1 MAQLEKEHEDCKL
14 FEPILNQQTN
24 VKHVIIEKEAK
35 KSYIRKTKVNAKAKA
50 LMEQMMNKDDVK
62 DNKKDNQII
71 NGIAN
76 EVIDVLPQKETINKH
91 INEPVILQTNKKKHE
106 LIIYDLCNAD
116 GDQETRLA
124 KQQEAYRLE
133 NQ

>member
-1 MAQLEKEHEDCKL
+1 
-14 FEPILNQQTN
+14 
-24 VKHVIIEKEAK
+24 
-35 KSYIRKTKVNAKAKA
+35 
-50 LMEQMMNKDDVK
+50 MNKDDVK

-71 NGIAN
+71 NGISN
-76 EVIDVLPQKETINKH
+76 EVTDLLPPKETTNEPI
-91 INEPVILQTNKKKHE
+91 IEPVILQPNKKKHE

-133 NQ
+133 KQ